1 MNNKISNLP
10 EDKQKILKA
19 LINKIKSEYRD
30 DIAVVVCYGSYIK
43 DSAYQKSDLDFFFI
57 PKSNKGYEMNMQFII
72 DDIGYDFWP
81 LSWDRAEQI
90 ANFKETIT
98 SIIAEG
104 VVVYYNESADLKR
117 FNSLKERINELTTN
131 PENKNILINEAEK
144 LLTRAKSIYFEMEY
158 ISEEYALV
166 DSNCAQILNLIA
178 NATALLNSKYIKKGV
193 YNIEDEVKNYSI
205 LPENYLKHFNLA
217 VRSSSLKSKKEFIKK
232 LILNLDEL
240 LQHNKPKKELEITN
254 KNFKGFY
261 EEIKSNYNKLI
272 HACEK
277 KDYLKVFFTA
287 HSIDSEIKNMLGER
301 YKDFSFPNLIKNI
314 NEEDYE
320 ELKKVAH
327 QHEEVLINLLQE
339 YRINIKEYKNI
350 DEFITNIY

>member
-1 MNNKISNLP
+1 MNNKISDLP
-10 EDKQKILKA
+10 ENKQKIIKA

-30 DIAVVVCYGSYIK
+30 DIAVVVCYGSYIT

-57 PKSNKGYEMNMQFII
+57 PKANKGYEMNMQFII

-104 VVVYYNESADLKR
+104 VVVYYNKPADLKR

-193 YNIEDEVKNYSI
+193 YNIEDEIKNYSI

-232 LILNLDEL
+232 IQE
-240 LQHNKPKKELEITN
+240 
-254 KNFKGFY
+254 
-261 EEIKSNYNKLI
+261 
-272 HACEK
+272 
-277 KDYLKVFFTA
+277 
-287 HSIDSEIKNMLGER
+287 
-301 YKDFSFPNLIKNI
+301 FSSSYPIQL
-314 NEEDYE
+314 
-320 ELKKVAH
+320 
-327 QHEEVLINLLQE
+327 
-339 YRINIKEYKNI
+339 
-350 DEFITNIY
+350 